1 MLVDIVIVNWNA
13 GPQLQACVDSIAAHA
28 AHRVASVT
36 IVDNGSTDGSDNVHA
51 GLLPLEVVRTGANL
65 GFARACNIGS
75 ARGRA
80 PFVLLLNPDTRLL
93 DDGLEPAL
101 AHLEGSKGQDIGVL
115 GVRLIGSDGAVQK
128 HVARTP
134 STRIFVGEAT
144 GLSRAIPRLFPPLF
158 LEEFDHLSNRDV
170 DHVIGAF
177 YLVRRS
183 LWEQLGGL
191 DERYFIYL
199 EDLDFSV
206 RARALGYRVHYLAD
220 MVAFHRGGGTSEQVK
235 AARVAYA
242 LESRLVYAAIHLP
255 WAGVAL
261 VSFATLCLEPLVRLA
276 FQAARGSADGVRETL
291 RAYRMLWP
299 AALRR
304 AFGRGTSAI
313 IRADRPPTAM
323 Q

>member
-1 MLVDIVIVNWNA
+1 
-13 GPQLQACVDSIAAHA
+13 
-28 AHRVASVT
+28 
-36 IVDNGSTDGSDNVHA
+36 
-51 GLLPLEVVRTGANL
+51 
-65 GFARACNIGS
+65 
-75 ARGRA
+75 
-80 PFVLLLNPDTRLL
+80 VLLLNPDTRLL

-101 AHLEGSKGQDIGVL
+101 ACLERPEGQDIGVL
-115 GVRLIGSDGAVQK
+115 GIRLIGADGAVQK

-134 STRIFVGEAT
+134 STRLFLGEAT
-144 GLSRAIPRLFPPLF
+144 GLSRIAPGLFPPLF
-158 LEEFDHLSNRDV
+158 VDEFDHLTSRDV

-177 YLVRRS
+177 YLVRRD
-183 LWEQLGGL
+183 LWERLGGL

-206 RARALGYRVHYLAD
+206 RARAQGFRVHYLAD

-242 LESRLVYAAIHLP
+242 LESRLVYGAIHLP
-255 WAGVAL
+255 WAGMAL
-261 VSFATLCLEPLVRLA
+261 VSFATLCIEPFVRLA
-276 FQAARGSADGVRETL
+276 FQAARGSSDGVRETL

-304 AFGRGTSAI
+304 AFGRGPGAI
-313 IRADRPPTAM
+313 TRADQPQPGA

>member
-13 GPQLQACVDSIAAHA
+13 GPQLQACIDSIAAYA
-28 AHRVASVT
+28 APSVASVT
-36 IVDNGSTDGSDNVHA
+36 IVDNGSVDGSERVDPK
-51 GLLPLEVVRTGANL
+51 GLPLEVVRTGANL
-65 GFARACNIGS
+65 GFARACNIGA
-75 ARGRA
+75 ARSRA

-93 DDGLEPAL
+93 EHGLEPAL
-101 AHLEGSKGQDIGVL
+101 AGLGRPEGRNIGVL
-115 GVRLIGSDGAVQK
+115 GIRLIGEDGSTQK

-134 STRIFVGEAT
+134 TTRLFLGEAT
-144 GLSRAIPRLFPPLF
+144 GLSRVAPGLFPPLF
-158 LEEFDHLSNRDV
+158 LEEFDHLSSRDV

-177 YLVRRS
+177 YLVRREI
-183 LWEQLGGL
+183 WAQLGGL

-206 RARALGYRVHYLAD
+206 RCRAQGFRVHYLAD

-261 VSFATLCLEPLVRLA
+261 VSFATLCIEPFVRLA
-276 FQAARGSADGVRETL
+276 FQAAKGSADGMRETL

-304 AFGRGTSAI
+304 AFGRGPAAI
-313 IRADRPPTAM
+313 TRAGKPPAAR
-323 Q
+323 